1 MPEPVEIEPI
11 KADPEPAVVEP
22 VEAQTVPSVVE
33 PVEPVP
39 VEIEPTVA
47 HAEPVVV
54 EPVEPQPEPTD
65 IEPVAAPLDPDAV
78 PIFDGEDFD
87 PESLQLT
94 PVVAT
99 EGSLDVF
106 IIGDSISS
114 GLSPTDASNAGVDP
128 RVSYRPGLYSEIDAD
143 TDITAD
149 VDFVGWWTYNAS
161 TLPSDF
167 DNHSSFRGW
176 ATSTFISNPARWSS
190 IGGDIALVLL
200 GANDTI
206 GNRSEASFER
216 DLRDIL
222 TGIRATNP
230 NIHILLGTITPH
242 DRANSGKVDDF
253 NLIIEDQVNADG
265 AASWPGSTATSPI
278 TIVDHHDGHGGNP
291 AFDVATHTVDDLHPN
306 PAGEL
311 LLAANWWSALGPL
324 LLPPEVTLEA
334 PSSVFTSAIYPAPG
348 SGSQTSTA
356 MIPEGIGSFNL
367 EVTRDGL
374 VSTPLTVNYSVS
386 GTASNGSDF
395 SSLSGSV
402 VIPAGS
408 KTANITVNITDDMT
422 VESNETLNIN
432 LSTHANYTLGSGTT
446 ANMQILDNDQSSSIS
461 LAVMAAAAVG
471 LQPVELPGVSISAV
485 GGEIVE
491 SSSGVAQFIVSRSG
505 DLSQDLVVDISLSG
519 TATAGE
525 DYIAPSRSVVIEAGN
540 ESAYVDVALL
550 DDDDWE
556 TSETL
561 IAEIEASLRYDVGQ
575 SSDLIGIT
583 DDDDQTSISSF
594 LSQFMFAIP
603 NGASNMAFRVSG

>member
-11 KADPEPAVVEP
+11 KAEAEPAVVEP
-22 VEAQTVPSVVE
+22 VDARTVPAAVEPAAEPQKPVETGPPKPRGEPAVRQPESSEVE
-33 PVEPVP
+33 PV
-39 VEIEPTVA
+39 T
-47 HAEPVVV
+47 
-54 EPVEPQPEPTD
+54 
-65 IEPVAAPLDPDAV
+65 APLDPDAV

-206 GNRSEASFER
+206 GNRPDASFER

-306 PAGEL
+306 PLGEA

-348 SGSQTSTA
+348 SGSQTDTA
-356 MIPEGIGSFNL
+356 MVWEGLDSFDL

-374 VSTPLTVNYSVS
+374 VSTPLTVNYTVS
-386 GTASNGSDF
+386 GTATNGSDF
-395 SSLSGSV
+395 STLTGSI

-408 KTANITVNITDDMT
+408 KTADISIAITDDM
-422 VESNETLNIN
+422 VAESAETLNIS
-432 LSTHANYTLGSGTT
+432 LSTHANYTLGSATT
-446 ANMQILDNDQSSSIS
+446 ANMQILDNDQSSSTS
-461 LAVMAAAAVG
+461 LAVLAAAAADS
-471 LQPVELPGVSISAV
+471 QAVELPSVSIAAV
-485 GGEIVE
+485 GGDIVE
-491 SSSGVAQFIVSRSG
+491 SSSGVAQFMVSRSG
-505 DLSQDLVVDISLSG
+505 DLSRDLVVDIALSG

-561 IAEIEASLRYDVGQ
+561 IAEIEASRRYDIGQ
-575 SSDLIGIT
+575 SSDLIDIT
-583 DDDDQTSISSF
+583 DDDDQNTIASF

-603 NGASNMAFRVSG
+603 NGASNLAFRVSN